1 MFCPH
6 CGREIPDNAVVCRG
20 CGKAVTPQGM
30 ESPVSPSR
38 PLVLEYVGFGT
49 RLGAWIID
57 TLIFA
62 VVGFGI
68 GFITGL
74 IFGPSG
80 YVLNQVISQVI
91 SFIIGWM
98 YYAIMESSPKQGTLG
113 KMALGIIVTD
123 SNGNRITFI
132 RATVRYL
139 SKILSTLILFIGYI
153 MIAFTERHQGLHDM
167 LADTVVIR
175 K

>member
-6 CGREIPDNAVVCRG
+6 CGREIADNAVVCRG
-20 CGKAVTPQGM
+20 CGKAVTPRGM
-30 ESPVSPSR
+30 EGPVKLSR
-38 PLVLEYVGFGT
+38 PLVLDYVGFGT

-57 TLIFA
+57 WFIFA
-62 VVGFGI
+62 IIGLAIGFFLAFAFGFSGFGLSDAI
-68 GFITGL
+68 G
-74 IFGPSG
+74 
-80 YVLNQVISQVI
+80 QVI
-91 SFIIGWM
+91 SFILSWM

-113 KMALGIIVTD
+113 KMAMGIIVTD

-132 RATVRYL
+132 RATVRFF
-139 SKILSTLILFIGYI
+139 SKIISTLILLIGYI